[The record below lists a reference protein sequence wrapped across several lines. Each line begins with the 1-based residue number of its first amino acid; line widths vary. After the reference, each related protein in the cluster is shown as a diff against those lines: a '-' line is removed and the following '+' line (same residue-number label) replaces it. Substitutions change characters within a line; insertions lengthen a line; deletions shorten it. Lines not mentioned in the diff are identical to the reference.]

1 MKVFIV
7 FNYFKKKLIHI
18 YSSVLVAQRTN
29 IQTTTMSALSTA
41 TTVPKKKVLKIVK
54 IISSEFQTKE
64 WRQENISDSAGQKDS
79 RCEVYQRT
87 QVKHITQYECPK
99 SNGERINLESFD
111 IVRRPNPMTYK
122 GEALPDGFEWTE
134 DFDGKQEIGDSILY
148 YNLKFVCAAG
158 GAQTRSLREVYHF
171 VHSQIKHLVQYEQTK
186 PTYFINILDGSQSF
200 MRKPHFTYM
209 MDKFENPELYEY
221 TQQQADK
228 VKKFIFVGDMK
239 EFQDWWL
246 ENKANIQLQD
256 STSE

>member
-79 RCEVYQRT
+79 RWKFTREL
-87 QVKHITQYECPK
+87 KSHITQYECPK

-111 IVRRPNPMTYK
+111 IVRRPKPMTLK
-122 GEALPDGFEWTE
+122 ERLTDGFEWTE
-134 DFDGKQEIGDSILY
+134 DLMESK
-148 YNLKFVCAAG
+148 N
-158 GAQTRSLREVYHF
+158 
-171 VHSQIKHLVQYEQTK
+171 
-186 PTYFINILDGSQSF
+186 
-200 MRKPHFTYM
+200 
-209 MDKFENPELYEY
+209 
-221 TQQQADK
+221 
-228 VKKFIFVGDMK
+228 
-239 EFQDWWL
+239 
-246 ENKANIQLQD
+246 
-256 STSE
+256 